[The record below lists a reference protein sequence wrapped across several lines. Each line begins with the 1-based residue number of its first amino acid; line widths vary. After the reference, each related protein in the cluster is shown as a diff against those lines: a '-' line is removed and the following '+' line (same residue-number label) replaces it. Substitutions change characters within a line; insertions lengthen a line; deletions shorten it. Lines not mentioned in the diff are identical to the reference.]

1 MRRGNPFISFV
12 GCVLAVPTGARL
24 IPGIY
29 AQDLYH
35 AVAAGAFLGA
45 TYLVARPVLRLLT
58 FPLGCLTFGLFHFV
72 LDIGIIF
79 ACAHFMDGFEIADL
93 FAGILMAIFVNAVV
107 AIAGG
112 FKIKHN
118 T

>member
-12 GCVLAVPTGARL
+12 GCVLAVPTCVHL
-24 IPGIY
+24 IPGIS

-35 AVAAGAFLGA
+35 AAAAGVFLGA
-45 TYLVARPVLRLLT
+45 VYLVARPILRLLT

-79 ACAHFMDGFEIADL
+79 ACAYFMDGFEVADF
-93 FAGILMAIFVNAVV
+93 FAGALMAIFVNAVV